1 MGYSYADFGETIET
15 TEDAAQNVHAFI
27 TMFFEVFKQ
36 FEGRPLHLAGE
47 SYGVSN
53 LSMILYDSDNIG
65 FKGRYLP
72 IFASEI
78 YDQNEIAKAEGRPT
92 INLQSILIGNGI
104 TDIST

>member
-1 MGYSYADFGETIET
+1 MGYSYADFGETVET

-27 TMFFEVFKQ
+27 TIFFEVFKQ
-36 FEGRPLHLAGE
+36 FEGRSLHLAGE

-53 LSMILYDSDNIG
+53 LLDDFILFQNVI

-72 IFASEI
+72 VFASEI
-78 YDQNEIAKAEGRPT
+78 YDQNRIAMADGRPT